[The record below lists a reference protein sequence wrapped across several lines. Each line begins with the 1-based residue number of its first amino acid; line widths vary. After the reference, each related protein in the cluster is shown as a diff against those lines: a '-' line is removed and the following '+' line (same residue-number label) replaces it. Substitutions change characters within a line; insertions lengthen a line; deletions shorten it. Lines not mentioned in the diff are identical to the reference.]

1 MTARWCPG
9 DQIVLREVW
18 RGKVWSARPLTVVRD
33 EPDLLVLFQPASTG
47 WKRPVTLDGG
57 TLRTPKEEWMLVET
71 RHPHD
76 TLVIATP
83 GADHSV
89 RLFRAEGQEEFF
101 GWYVN
106 LEQPF
111 ARTPIGF
118 DYMDQALDIVASPD
132 LSEWRWK
139 DEDELSEAMALGLI
153 SKERARELRAEGE
166 RVIEMMERRSP
177 PFDGSWDGWRPDPA
191 WPVPELP
198 DGWDIVG

>member
-1 MTARWCPG
+1 
-9 DQIVLREVW
+9 
-18 RGKVWSARPLTVVRD
+18 
-33 EPDLLVLFQPASTG
+33 
-47 WKRPVTLDGG
+47 
-57 TLRTPKEEWMLVET
+57 MLVET

-83 GADHSV
+83 GAYHSV

-111 ARTPIGF
+111 ARPPIGF